1 LSKKSQKKTHNKRR
15 SSNQQ
20 RYVFAVVALVVVAAV
35 SGFFLWP
42 RGDEAASASGG
53 FVAQAATLGQ
63 EAAPVLI
70 EEYTDFQCTACRY
83 LNTTVMPQ
91 LISEF
96 VDTGKV
102 RLTYH
107 HFAIFGQESFWA
119 GMAAE
124 CANEQDQFW
133 AYHDYLFSVQG
144 SPNSG
149 VFSRT
154 QLKGY
159 AASLGL
165 DGEAFDSCLDSDRYL
180 ARVKS
185 DSAEA
190 KSRGGTGTPTL
201 FINGRKLGGVPP
213 IETFRQLIQAEL
225 NG

>member
-1 LSKKSQKKTHNKRR
+1 MPKKHRKTDNERR
-15 SSNQQ
+15 SHNVR
-20 RYVFAVVALVVVAAV
+20 RYVVGAVALVVVAAI

-42 RGDEAASASGG
+42 KNDGVSSASGG

-63 EAAPVLI
+63 DSAPVLI
-70 EEYTDFQCTACRY
+70 EEYADFQCTACRY

-91 LISEF
+91 LITEF
-96 VDTGKV
+96 IDTGKV
-102 RLTYH
+102 RLAYR

-124 CANEQDQFW
+124 CANEQSQFW
-133 AYHDYLFSVQG
+133 AYHDVLFEVQG

-165 DGEAFDSCLDSDRYL
+165 DAEAFGSCLDSDRYL

-201 FINGRKLGGVPP
+201 FINGRKLGGVPS
-213 IETFRQLIQAEL
+213 IETFRQLIQTEL
-225 NG
+225 DG